1 MMANRLTKLEFENK
15 ELKDQLAAKSAQLDK
30 QGGQLDIY
38 KKKPVKDIQD
48 AFDRQVEKNKAMQTQ
63 IKEMEEFLLQYGL
76 QWKGYKDKPE
86 GELDVKKI
94 TEQLKDKPMYNY
106 NLP

>member
-1 MMANRLTKLEFENK
+1 M
-15 ELKDQLAAKSAQLDK
+15 
-30 QGGQLDIY
+30 
-38 KKKPVKDIQD
+38 
-48 AFDRQVEKNKAMQTQ
+48 EKNKAMQTQ

-106 NLP
+106 NLPQQIDMKTL